1 VKNNNCY
8 LLLQVLKLAVDIK
21 AGSATNP
28 GVCLD
33 PYYKAK
39 EIIKT
44 IIMVTDEEENTYVEN
59 QR

>member
-1 VKNNNCY
+1 MY
-8 LLLQVLKLAVDIK
+8 FLQVLKLAVDIQ

-39 EIIKT
+39 EIVKT